1 MAHLNIP
8 SGTAKI
14 PFRCLQ
20 GDAGENTR
28 YRRSRGG
35 RIPSLKV
42 NSLLPHRL
50 AALCR
55 AMGARLMHVSTDRV
69 FSGRKGNYTEENV
82 PDAPDLYGRTKLLGE
97 VAGEDFGVV
106 HGPPRPGDVRH
117 CTADATRLRGV
128 LGVSPSTH
136 IPENLKEYYAWMVS
150 DPVSIEKVLSVKT
163 GRA

>member
-1 MAHLNIP
+1 MTHLNIP
-8 SGTAKI
+8 SETAKI
-14 PFRCLQ
+14 PFRRLQ

-35 RIPSLKV
+35 RILSLKV
-42 NSLLPHRL
+42 SSLLPHRL

-55 AMGARLMHVSTDRV
+55 VMGARLMHVGTDCV
-69 FSGRKGNYTEENV
+69 FSGRKGNYTEEDV
-82 PDAPDLYGRTKLLGE
+82 PDAPDLYGRTKLLDE
-97 VAGEDFGVV
+97 VTGEDFEVV

-117 CTADATRLRGV
+117 CTADTTRLRGV
-128 LGVSPSTH
+128 LGISPSTD

-150 DPVSIEKVLSVKT
+150 DPVSIEKFLSVGT